1 MLRLCSVLA
10 VALVL
15 SGCASDP
22 DRELG
27 KEMARLTPI
36 EPPTFLNGDVAQ
48 LFGNATFS
56 ARAEIQNGVPGTRP
70 PSVGELS
77 GRDGSLFFIADEQRA
92 KRGISGGLSVLW
104 DAPSRTAYLLNEPL
118 QAFAP
123 LRNSATNGP
132 MEVVQS
138 GEEDV
143 AGERTRKAI
152 VNRRAGAETT
162 ATFVVWRAVNKGDLP
177 VRIQSTNN
185 ANAVTITLSRI
196 RLEAPP
202 QELFGLPNGF
212 KKYETTDAMLSEL
225 VRRRTDALGAR
236 ARRERGKYGD
246 TRLDEEE
253 YNHSTFDR
261 PVRPY

>member
-1 MLRLCSVLA
+1 
-10 VALVL
+10 
-15 SGCASDP
+15 
-22 DRELG
+22 
-27 KEMARLTPI
+27 LT
-36 EPPTFLNGDVAQ
+36 GDVAQ
-48 LFGNATFS
+48 LFGSATFT

-70 PSVGELS
+70 ATVGELS
-77 GRDGSLFFIADEQRA
+77 GRNGSLFFIADEQRT

-104 DAPSRTAYLLNEPL
+104 DAPSQTAYLLNEPL

-123 LRNSATNGP
+123 LRNSGTNGP
-132 MEVVQS
+132 MEVVQA
-138 GEEDV
+138 GEEDF
-143 AGERTRKAI
+143 AGERAHKSI

-162 ATFVVWRAVNKGDLP
+162 PTLIVWRAANKGDLP
-177 VRIQSTNN
+177 IRIESTNN

-196 RLEAPP
+196 RMDAPP
-202 QELFGLPNGF
+202 AEVFALPNGF

-225 VRRRTDALGAR
+225 VRRRTDAIGAR

-246 TRLDEEE
+246 TRLEEDE